1 MFIANNSFSNIR
13 NEIKEALQE
22 EFDKKY
28 QENAI
33 SKESYAYFDCCY
45 NQAVF
50 RFLYDIYIK
59 NSPRK
64 TLWDYVIN
72 DLKLD
77 EDAYKKYKRMH
88 QKLEKNQMESWEQ
101 NGLKAKGYPCPSHK
115 QNNKLM
121 ITEYQ
126 ILQLEI
132 MLKLIGGDFSDLD
145 KEPEFGLDRIL
156 YKNVEGKTAKTKNYT
171 NDECIY
177 DFNLF
182 NDAYKIIESK
192 EKNNFLRCLQYYQL
206 EIGHRFETFYKFYT
220 AIKELNID
228 TGKNKFYSEAKKQI
242 VNLHST
248 HQSGVL
254 QNTLITDVDL
264 MINEFKKSPYKLKE
278 IIFENRLR
286 NIIIAN
292 TLKNVL
298 HQPHMLKYSKSNPY
312 SNKINEIIRCEE
324 AETFFKNYIGDGQHI
339 TKNKDF
345 EKDIEIK
352 YFRRIYG

>member
-1 MFIANNSFSNIR
+1 MIA
-13 NEIKEALQE
+13 
-22 EFDKKY
+22 
-28 QENAI
+28 
-33 SKESYAYFDCCY
+33 
-45 NQAVF
+45 
-50 RFLYDIYIK
+50 
-59 NSPRK
+59 
-64 TLWDYVIN
+64 
-72 DLKLD
+72 
-77 EDAYKKYKRMH
+77 
-88 QKLEKNQMESWEQ
+88 
-101 NGLKAKGYPCPSHK
+101 
-115 QNNKLM
+115 
-121 ITEYQ
+121 EYQ

-132 MLKLIGGDFSDLD
+132 MLNLIEGDFSDLD
-145 KEPEFGLDRIL
+145 KEPGFGLDRIL
-156 YKNVEGKTAKTKNYT
+156 YKNAEGKTAKTKNYT

-177 DFNLF
+177 DFKLF

-192 EKNNFLRCLQYYQL
+192 EKNNFLRCLQYYHL

-228 TGKNKFYSEAKKQI
+228 TGKNKFYSESKKQI

-278 IIFENRLR
+278 IISENRLR
-286 NIIIAN
+286 NIIITN
-292 TLKNVL
+292 TLKNIL
-298 HQPHMLKYSKSNPY
+298 HQPHMLKYSDNNPY
-312 SNKINEIIRCEE
+312 FNKINEIIRCEE

>member
-1 MFIANNSFSNIR
+1 MFVANNSFNNIR

-22 EFDKKY
+22 EFEKKH

-50 RFLYDIYIK
+50 RFLYNIYIT
-59 NSPRK
+59 NPPCK

-77 EDAYKKYKRMH
+77 EDAYKKYKRMF
-88 QKLEKNQMESWEQ
+88 QKLEKNQMESWVQ
-101 NGLKAKGYPCPSHK
+101 NGLKTKGYPCPSHK
-115 QNNKLM
+115 QNNKF
-121 ITEYQ
+121 IIAEYQ

-132 MLKLIGGDFSDLD
+132 KSKLIGGDFSDLD
-145 KEPEFGLDRIL
+145 KETEFGLDKIL
-156 YKNVEGKTAKTKNYT
+156 YKNVDGKTAKTKNYT
-171 NDECIY
+171 NDECIN

-182 NDAYKIIESK
+182 NDAYKIIENK
-192 EKNNFLRCLQYYQL
+192 EKNNFLRCLQYYLL
-206 EIGHRFETFYKFYT
+206 EIGQRFETFYKFYT
-220 AIKELNID
+220 VIKELNID
-228 TGKNKFYSEAKKQI
+228 TGKNKFYSEFEKQI
-242 VNLHST
+242 VNLIST
-248 HQSGVL
+248 YQSGVM

-278 IIFENRLR
+278 IISENRLR

-292 TLKNVL
+292 AVSKVL
-298 HQPHMLKYSKSNPY
+298 LQPHMLKYSYKHPY
-312 SNKINEIIRCEE
+312 FNKINEIIRCEE

-352 YFRRIYG
+352 YFRRIYR